1 MFWQEGCCL
10 WNSADVTSG
19 MPQQNSTK
27 FCSPHAFFGWPRCCQ
42 YPPAQTCAGCECER
56 NAGLI
61 NSSLIFPALQAK
73 GRSLSSL
80 PDTAGLSQHSQP
92 SPAKPQLPFL
102 WDLGKRALSFS
113 LPSNQGE
120 RPWLIQKIN
129 TNRGRDKGVSLG
141 QLLLC
146 ECLSCPPQAFLKI
159 LSIPGRLDFLP
170 TSGFLPC
177 FGFTSQNLTRIWRCG
192 RGRRGKQQQRGA
204 GVAPGSCGDVES
216 LWHPSTGQSSPS
228 WASQE
233 QKEV

>member
-1 MFWQEGCCL
+1 MAGRLLPAEFSRCHFRDATAKFHQILFSSCFFWVAEML
-10 WNSADVTSG
+10 PT
-19 MPQQNSTK
+19 P
-27 FCSPHAFFGWPRCCQ
+27 P
-42 YPPAQTCAGCECER
+42 PPAQTCAGGGCER

-120 RPWLIQKIN
+120 RSWLIQKIN

-170 TSGFLPC
+170 TSGFLPR
-177 FGFTSQNLTRIWRCG
+177 FGFTSQNLTRIWCCG
-192 RGRRGKQQQRGA
+192 RGRRKGETKHEEMR
-204 GVAPGSCGDVES
+204 E
-216 LWHPSTGQSSPS
+216 
-228 WASQE
+228 
-233 QKEV
+233 